1 MDPILNADSP
11 VGGLDCPGRRDFDC
25 QTIGIRIERSAAK
38 QPALVG
44 ELLELSLRRAKVA
57 LDSAV
62 PSQEPI
68 TLRLEN
74 HGANSG
80 LAAGARIG
88 SLRAGDEG
96 SWIVNCVFNHPL
108 PALALRDFFGGD
120 IAERRKHFRYPIV
133 GDAAIDWEL
142 GRRNVP
148 VKLLDL
154 SEGGFRL
161 LAVAPA
167 AVEAR
172 LHLVLRLPGR
182 RRFVIP
188 AVTRWTIEDADGF
201 AVGCEFLH
209 NQGTHLMRAIL
220 PAIDSADHADGK
232 LILSR
237 ILHKLSRLPLINRL
251 S

>member
-1 MDPILNADSP
+1 MDPIFNVEGP
-11 VGGLDCPGRRDFDC
+11 VGDLEPAGHDFDC
-25 QTIGIRIERSAAK
+25 RTIGIRIERGATK
-38 QPALVG
+38 LPALEG
-44 ELLELSLRRAKVA
+44 ELLEFSLRRAKVA
-57 LDSAV
+57 LDSAIG
-62 PSQEPI
+62 SQEPV

-74 HGANSG
+74 RSANSG

-88 SLRAGDEG
+88 SLRAGDDG

-108 PALALRDFFGGD
+108 PDLALRDFFRGD
-120 IAERRKHFRYPIV
+120 IAERRKHVRYPIV

-142 GRRNVP
+142 GRQNAP
-148 VKLLDL
+148 AKLLDL

-161 LAVAPA
+161 LAFEPA

-172 LHLVLRLPGR
+172 LHLVLHLPGH

-188 AVTRWTIEDADGF
+188 AVTRWTIENADGF
-201 AVGCEFLH
+201 AMGCEFLH
-209 NQGTHLMRAIL
+209 NQGAHLMRAIL
-220 PAIDSADHADGK
+220 PAIESADRAEGK

-237 ILHKLSRLPLINRL
+237 ILRKLTRLPLINRW